1 MSDLTAIE
9 LILVGGQL
17 SFFLSVA
24 RLKQWVDDIAT
35 GVMGGVSVS
44 LRHRPMVLWN
54 TRMPMNFFMGTCVW
68 LAGLRD
74 EMIHDVG

>member
-9 LILVGGQL
+9 LILVILVGGQL

-35 GVMGGVSVS
+35 GVIGGVSVS
-44 LRHRPMVLWN
+44 LKH
-54 TRMPMNFFMGTCVW
+54 
-68 LAGLRD
+68 
-74 EMIHDVG
+74 